1 MRTRRAL
8 KNAGG
13 GSGGT
18 APCEPLFLR
27 KSLQTKLNQ
36 AKICCHERSLRH
48 RRKKDCFCPSG
59 TTFSIQG
66 LPADRPLPTAPP
78 PSCLRY
84 SSPYIIPA
92 LASFRPLRPLAWA
105 LPPAPTAQHNS
116 NLLSKAPLDR
126 RACEA
131 GAGVVRL
138 EKNKSFLF
146 PTRKRRFFARSGL
159 KSVSSKKSPLT
170 PSAQKRLFLPK
181 RYGILHSGAS
191 RRPAPADGPAPFL
204 LALFLP
210 LRP

>member
-1 MRTRRAL
+1 MSVRYAIGAKKTVFA
-8 KNAGG
+8 
-13 GSGGT
+13 
-18 APCEPLFLR
+18 
-27 KSLQTKLNQ
+27 Q
-36 AKICCHERSLRH
+36 AVRH
-48 RRKKDCFCPSG
+48 SPFRGF
-59 TTFSIQG
+59 
-66 LPADRPLPTAPP
+66 PADRPLPTAPI

-84 SSPYIIPA
+84 SY

>member
-1 MRTRRAL
+1 MSVRYAIGAKKTVFAQAVRHSPFRGFPQTGPCRR
-8 KNAGG
+8 
-13 GSGGT
+13 
-18 APCEPLFLR
+18 P
-27 KSLQTKLNQ
+27 
-36 AKICCHERSLRH
+36 
-48 RRKKDCFCPSG
+48 
-59 TTFSIQG
+59 
-66 LPADRPLPTAPP
+66 RPLPACAIPP
-78 PSCLRY
+78 
-84 SSPYIIPA
+84 

>member
-1 MRTRRAL
+1 MSVRYAIGAKKTVFA
-8 KNAGG
+8 
-13 GSGGT
+13 
-18 APCEPLFLR
+18 
-27 KSLQTKLNQ
+27 Q
-36 AKICCHERSLRH
+36 AVRH
-48 RRKKDCFCPSG
+48 SPFRGF
-59 TTFSIQG
+59 
-66 LPADRPLPTAPP
+66 PADRPCRWARSFPACAIPP
-78 PSCLRY
+78 LT
-84 SSPYIIPA
+84 
-92 LASFRPLRPLAWA
+92 SFRPLRPLTWA
-105 LPPAPTAQHNS
+105 LPPTPTAQHNS

-138 EKNKSFLF
+138 EKNKSFLI

-191 RRPAPADGPAPFL
+191 PQTGPADGPDPFL

-210 LRP
+210 LHHSGPCVP